1 MDEHT
6 NVSDLMTTAVIT
18 MKPEDTLNA
27 ADAEMK
33 LAGIRHIPV
42 VDERNH
48 LVGIL
53 SDRDILRE
61 LHRRGGKNLSVRE
74 IMTRRVHTIREGAP
88 AHEAARIM
96 LEYRISAVPVVGRDQ
111 QLVGVVTETD
121 FLRVAHDALGGHS
134 WNR

>member
-1 MDEHT
+1 MGEHT
-6 NVSDLMTTAVIT
+6 HVSDLMTTAVIT
-18 MKPEDTLNA
+18 MKPDDTLDA

-42 VDERNH
+42 VDDRNH

-61 LHRRGGKNLSVRE
+61 LHRRGSKKLSVRE
-74 IMTRRVHTIREGAP
+74 IMTKRVHTIREGAP
-88 AHEAARIM
+88 AYEAARIM
-96 LEYRISAVPVVGRDQ
+96 LEFKISAVPVLGRDQ

-121 FLRVAHDALGGHS
+121 FLRVAHDALGGES
-134 WNR
+134 WNL

>member
-1 MDEHT
+1 
-6 NVSDLMTTAVIT
+6 VIT
-18 MKPEDTLNA
+18 MKPDDTLDA

-42 VDERNH
+42 VDDRNH

-61 LHRRGGKNLSVRE
+61 LHRRGSKKLSVRE
-74 IMTRRVHTIREGAP
+74 IMTKRVHTIREGAP
-88 AHEAARIM
+88 AYEAARIM
-96 LEYRISAVPVVGRDQ
+96 LEFKISAVPVLGRDQ

-121 FLRVAHDALGGHS
+121 FLRVAHDALGGES
-134 WNR
+134 WNL

>member
-1 MDEHT
+1 MRENT

-18 MKPEDTLNA
+18 MKPEDTLDA

-42 VDERNH
+42 VDDRNH
-48 LVGIL
+48 LLGIL

-61 LHRRGGKNLSVRE
+61 FHRRGAKKLNVRE

-96 LEYRISAVPVVGRDQ
+96 LEYKISAVPVIGQDQ

-121 FLRVAHDALGGHS
+121 FLRVAHDALGGES
-134 WNR
+134 WNV

>member
-1 MDEHT
+1 MRENT
-6 NVSDLMTTAVIT
+6 NVSDLMATAVIT
-18 MKPEDTLNA
+18 MKPEDTLDA

-42 VDERNH
+42 VDDRNH
-48 LVGIL
+48 LLGIL

-61 LHRRGGKNLSVRE
+61 FHRRGAKKLHVRE

-96 LEYRISAVPVVGRDQ
+96 LEYKISAVPVIGQDQ

-121 FLRVAHDALGGHS
+121 FLRVAHDALGGES
-134 WNR
+134 WNV